1 MKLPTTKMIYQRKK
15 AQERKFDSEKIQKKP
30 GNVLCPGNKEI
41 KEF

>member
-1 MKLPTTKMIYQRKK
+1 MTYQRKK
-15 AQERKFDSEKIQKKP
+15 AQERKYDSKKIQEKP